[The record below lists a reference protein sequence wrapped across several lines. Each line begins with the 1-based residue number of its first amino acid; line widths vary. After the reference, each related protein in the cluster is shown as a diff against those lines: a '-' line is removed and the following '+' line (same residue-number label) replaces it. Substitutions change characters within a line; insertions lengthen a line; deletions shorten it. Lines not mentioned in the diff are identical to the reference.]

1 MAKKRP
7 AKKSAKSSKK
17 RTTVRQSPISDDFV
31 SMDALYLAYRKAK
44 VDVFYERSQPM
55 VLAFC
60 EYERELND
68 NLRTLQKRLTK
79 SGADWYR
86 DIDFIGS
93 YGFIPKG
100 LQVPADEGDSEA
112 AHFSVSSPDDAWDLL
127 VYSLEDDDNELKAE
141 FRPVALFSVDMYVVC
156 ALWVNLVGHMFDAC
170 LDQSARGS
178 RLRRLRRQSE
188 DEGALGAFHITA
200 PGSFQPYFHRYK
212 EWREKGLRAIRHEL
226 DEGRK
231 VVAITMDLKAFYH
244 NVDPRFILH
253 ADFLKA
259 IRFTGMNGRS
269 LTAEELR
276 FSKQVVEAFFTWAKS
291 LPHLGDDDP
300 PGLPVGP
307 SAPRIIANVLLAE
320 FDRSAQQSLDPIYY
334 SRYVDDIFLVLHDNG
349 KFRTSS
355 QVLKHL
361 CRRIK
366 HLDANESY
374 SELKLSLPYA
384 EECRLLFQAKKQ
396 RIFLLSGEVGAD
408 LLDTIE
414 SQIDAVSSEWR
425 LLPDLDSLEKSPAA
439 KVLTANR
446 NSHESVDTLRKADQL
461 SLKRLSFS
469 IMLSHY
475 DTLAHDLP
483 PTEWRKERKRFY
495 RFVERHVLT
504 PLRLMDLND
513 YLPRMLALAV
523 SCKDWK
529 IAERLTVRISR
540 SLTLLDDA
548 ITIEP
553 DTETEQQW
561 EGYVRHL
568 CTALREAVIRAF
580 PLKGVGNS
588 AEASAT
594 RLLERID
601 AMNGCSSGEMPEIGT
616 LSKELFWTDLGRIPF
631 KHALLHYIPLPD
643 CSLHPWS
650 GSLPDGEMERF
661 HVIRE
666 FLESVENEGV
676 KIRPLLFPTRPFTP
690 REITEFDSRCAWD
703 LHRLRRY
710 VEALRGTW
718 VKKPENASLTENGN
732 SPPHEKTTVEQ
743 VLTIGERKRRRP
755 PRIALTSF
763 LIEDSSWARAAEGG
777 PDLSVERYK
786 RLVRL
791 ANAIVTSPHRAE
803 YVVFPEL
810 SIPRRWLP
818 GLAGLFMNAG
828 MSLIA
833 GVEYRKKLPESS
845 NEVINEAYLFLTD
858 DRLGYRT
865 WCAVRQQKGVPAHH
879 ERDEL
884 RSKFGL
890 TMASDTAGSSKPVYR
905 HFGHDFGVLI
915 CSELTDIRFRQE
927 MRGNVD
933 TLFVLSWNQD
943 LDSFGSLVES
953 AALDVHCFTVLVN
966 NRRYGDSRVRAPFKK
981 NWMRD
986 QVRVKGGLDD
996 YFVVTDLNILSLRDF
1011 QSYHE
1016 PPLGHDAVFKP
1027 TPEGFDIASRRKRT
1041 PGG

>member
-1 MAKKRP
+1 
-7 AKKSAKSSKK
+7 
-17 RTTVRQSPISDDFV
+17 
-31 SMDALYLAYRKAK
+31 MDALYLAYRKAK

-60 EYERELND
+60 EYERDLND
-68 NLRTLQKRLTK
+68 NLITLQERLTK
-79 SGADWYR
+79 SGANWYR

-100 LQVPADEGDSEA
+100 LQVPADEGDGEA
-112 AHFSVSSPDDAWDLL
+112 AHFSVSSPDDAWELL
-127 VYSLEDDDNELKAE
+127 IDSLDDEDNELKAE

-178 RLRRLRRQSE
+178 RLRRLRRQND
-188 DEGALGAFHITA
+188 DEGALGTFHITA
-200 PGSFQPYFHRYK
+200 PGSFQPYFHQYK
-212 EWREKGLRAIRHEL
+212 EWREQGLCAIRHEL
-226 DEGRK
+226 SEQRK

-244 NVDPRFILH
+244 NIDPRFILQP
-253 ADFLKA
+253 DFLKA
-259 IRFTGMNGRS
+259 IRFTRMNGRIM
-269 LTAEELR
+269 TAQERR
-276 FSKQVVEAFFTWAKS
+276 FSEQVVKAFVTWAKS
-291 LPHLGDDDP
+291 LPHLSEEDP

-320 FDRSAQQSLDPIYY
+320 FDRMAKQSLDPIYY

-349 KFRTSS
+349 KLRTSS

-366 HLDANESY
+366 YLEANESY
-374 SELKLSLPYA
+374 SELKLGLPYA
-384 EECRLLFQAKKQ
+384 EECKLLFQAKKQ
-396 RIFLLSGEVGAD
+396 RIFLLSGEVGSD

-446 NSHESVDTLRKADQL
+446 HAHESVDTLRKADQL

-483 PTEWRKERKRFY
+483 PNEWRQERKRFY
-495 RFVERHVLT
+495 RFAERHVLT

-523 SCKDWK
+523 TCSDWK
-529 IAERLTVRISR
+529 IAERLIARIDR
-540 SLTLLDDA
+540 SLTLLNEV

-553 DTETEQQW
+553 ETKAVQQW
-561 EGYVRHL
+561 EGYLRHL

-580 PLKGVGNS
+580 PLEGARNGT
-588 AEASAT
+588 EASAA
-594 RLLERID
+594 RLFERID
-601 AMNGCSSGEMPEIGT
+601 AMNGCSSDERLEIVE

-631 KHALLHYIPLPD
+631 KNALLHYVSLPE
-643 CSLHPWS
+643 CSLHPWN
-650 GSLPDGEMERF
+650 GSLPDGEMERLQ
-661 HVIRE
+661 VIRE
-666 FLESVENEGV
+666 FLDSVENEGV
-676 KIRPLLFPTRPFTP
+676 KIRPLLFPTRPFSP
-690 REITEFDSRCAWD
+690 REITEFDSECAWD

-718 VKKPENASLTENGN
+718 VKQPDNASITGDDD
-732 SPPHEKTTVEQ
+732 SPPHGNTAVKR

-763 LIEDSSWARAAEGG
+763 LVEDSSWARAADGF

-810 SIPRRWLP
+810 AIPRRWLP
-818 GLAGLFMNAG
+818 GLAGLFMKAG
-828 MSLIA
+828 ISLIT
-833 GVEYRKKLPESS
+833 GVEYRKKLPEPS

-890 TMASDTAGSSKPVYR
+890 TMASDTSGSPKPVYR

-933 TLFVLSWNQD
+933 TLFVLSWNPD

-966 NRRYGDSRVRAPFKK
+966 NRRYGDSRVRAPFKV

-996 YFVVTDLNILSLRDF
+996 YFVVTDLDIRSLRDF

-1016 PPLGHDAVFKP
+1016 PPLGEDAIFKP
-1027 TPEGFDIASRRKRT
+1027 TPEGFDIVPRRKQT

>member
-1 MAKKRP
+1 
-7 AKKSAKSSKK
+7 
-17 RTTVRQSPISDDFV
+17 
-31 SMDALYLAYRKAK
+31 MDALYLAYRKAK

-60 EYERELND
+60 EYERELNH
-68 NLRTLQKRLTK
+68 NLRTLQERLTT
-79 SGADWYR
+79 SGTDWYR
-86 DIDFIGS
+86 DIDFIGN

-100 LQVPADEGDSEA
+100 LQVPANDGDSDA
-112 AHFSVSSPDDAWDLL
+112 VHFSVSSPDDAWDLL
-127 VYSLEDDDNELKAE
+127 VKSPEGANNELKAE

-188 DEGALGAFHITA
+188 DEGAPGAFHITA

-253 ADFLKA
+253 KDFLKA
-259 IRFTGMNGRS
+259 IRFTRMNGRA
-269 LTAEELR
+269 LTSEER
-276 FSKQVVEAFFTWAKS
+276 QFSEQVVEAFVTWANS
-291 LPHLGDDDP
+291 LPHLGNDEP

-320 FDRSAQQSLDPIYY
+320 FDRSAQQALDPIYY

-349 KFRTSS
+349 KFRTST

-366 HLDANESY
+366 QLDANESD
-374 SELKLSLPYA
+374 SDLKLNLPYA
-384 EECRLLFQAKKQ
+384 EKCRLLFQAKKQ

-446 NSHESVDTLRKADQL
+446 HAHESVDTLRKADQL

-483 PTEWRKERKRFY
+483 PSEWRLERKRFY

-504 PLRLMDLND
+504 PLRMMDLND

-523 SCKDWK
+523 SCRDWK
-529 IAERLTVRISR
+529 IAERLTNRIAR
-540 SLTLLDDA
+540 SLTLLRKK
-548 ITIEP
+548 IVIEP
-553 DTETEQQW
+553 ELATEQQW
-561 EGYVRHL
+561 DGYVRHL
-568 CTALREAVIRAF
+568 CTALREAVIRSF
-580 PLKGVGNS
+580 PLEEIGYH
-588 AEASAT
+588 AELSAT
-594 RLLERID
+594 RLLRRINTI
-601 AMNGCSSGEMPEIGT
+601 NGLSHDDNLEVES
-616 LSKELFWTDLGRIPF
+616 LSKELFWTDLGRVPF
-631 KHALLHYIPLPD
+631 KHALLHYITLPE
-643 CSLHPWS
+643 CSLHPWT
-650 GSLPDGEMERF
+650 GSLPYGEMERLF
-661 HVIRE
+661 VIQE

-690 REITEFDSRCAWD
+690 REITEFDRRCAWD
-703 LHRLRRY
+703 LHRLRRF

-718 VKKPENASLTENGN
+718 VKKSENGLDSGDDN
-732 SPPHEKTTVEQ
+732 SPTRENTAEEL
-743 VLTIGERKRRRP
+743 VLTVGEQKRQRP

-763 LIEDSSWARAAEGG
+763 LIEDSSWARAAKGS

-810 SIPRRWLP
+810 AIPRRWLP

-828 MSLIA
+828 MSLIT

-865 WCAVRQQKGVPAHH
+865 WCAIRQQKGVSAHH

-933 TLFVLSWNQD
+933 TLFILSWNQD

-996 YFVVTDLNILSLRDF
+996 YFVVTDLNILSLRNF

-1016 PPLGHDAVFKP
+1016 PPLGEDALFKP
-1027 TPEGFDIASRRKRT
+1027 TPEGFEIVTRRKRT
-1041 PGG
+1041 PGA